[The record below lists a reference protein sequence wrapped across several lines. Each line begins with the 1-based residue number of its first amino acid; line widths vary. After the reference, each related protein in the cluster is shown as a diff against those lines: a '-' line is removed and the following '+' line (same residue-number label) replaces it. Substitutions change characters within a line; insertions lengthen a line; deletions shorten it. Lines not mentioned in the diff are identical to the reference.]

1 MLAENRTSQI
11 PEREN
16 KKEHKGLPFRFI
28 SIQKFDTLLS
38 FQPADNE
45 FVCRI
50 PTDPNCTCMYQGWAD
65 MPAIVLFAR
74 PHTDFI

>member
-1 MLAENRTSQI
+1 MLAENRTLQI

-28 SIQKFDTLLS
+28 SLQKLDGLLN
-38 FQPADNE
+38 FQPVDNE

-50 PTDPNCTCMYQGWAD
+50 PTGP
-65 MPAIVLFAR
+65 
-74 PHTDFI
+74 